1 MVSDKSWEIFFVLV
15 ILLNKQ
21 EKPLFLKLLV
31 VAYCQMQQHGDT

>member
-31 VAYCQMQQHGDT
+31 VAYCQMKQHGDT